1 MASGLIQAVDDMDGP
16 WVNPDCWAGKHTAC
30 ARDAWDQVHD
40 EPTACQCR
48 CHGEY
53 DPEDW
58 DEDDSPQVVDV
69 PTGGYL

>member
-1 MASGLIQAVDDMDGP
+1 MGGP
-16 WVNPDCWAGKHTAC
+16 WQSPDCWAGKHEPAC
-30 ARDAWDQVHD
+30 VGQAWDEDAD
-40 EPTACQCR
+40 EPTPCQCP

-58 DEDDSPQVVDV
+58 DDEGPAVVDV